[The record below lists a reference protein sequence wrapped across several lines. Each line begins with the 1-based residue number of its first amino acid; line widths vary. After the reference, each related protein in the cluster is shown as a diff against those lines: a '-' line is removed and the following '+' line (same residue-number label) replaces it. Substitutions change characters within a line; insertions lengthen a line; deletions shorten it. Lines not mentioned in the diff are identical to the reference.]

1 MKVTT
6 KRTLA
11 TALCGIL
18 ALTAVAGAGTAL
30 YMGAKENGWFKKD
43 TEVEENVDEASI
55 DNVVVSEGASSAK
68 LSISSS
74 RTASLSSSIVNGSGA
89 TAEYVEDSITLTAN
103 YNSDATS
110 PSFTWTTSNSAV
122 TLTPSS
128 DTKSCVVTC
137 NSAFSSQVTIKCI
150 ADDDEDVYATCTV
163 DYIKRATNAALT
175 ITNVNGGDD
184 LTWSSNS
191 STATWTLPTY
201 NSTYYQP
208 TGVSGCYKLEL
219 GSFTPTLGTGTISE
233 TYTLTSL
240 GYSVTPAGS
249 SATRSYD
256 ITDSAQYYY
265 YILYAYSGYYANST
279 ANVKEMYSV
288 IDGKTYSITMTFT
301 GDTTGLEYTYTY
313 NIKIDASNLYTA
325 ISSVSLNNSALAF

>member
-175 ITNVNGGDD
+175 ITNSSGDN

-191 STATWTLPTY
+191 STATWTLPEWTQTTY
-201 NSTYYQP
+201 IA
-208 TGVSGCYKLEL
+208 SGTLKY

-240 GYSVTPAGS
+240 AYSVTPDGS

-256 ITDSAQYYY
+256 ITSSSKTYNL
-265 YILYAYSGYYANST
+265 ILYAYYGYYADST
-279 ANVKEMYSV
+279 ANVKLLYTS
-288 IDGKTYSITMTFT
+288 INTTPTKTITMTFT